1 MVANRKLG
9 SGCTCVAV
17 VIGGGDGIASTPI
30 AVLVAAADPGP
41 ASTGTSATTRNRMPR
56 LRQSKLPARA
66 CGAALAQASA
76 TSIRMSDTD
85 AGNARHAATT
95 LRRGH
100 ADACTRFMAGRSEEH
115 TSELQSLMRIWY
127 AVFCL
132 KKKTQIRHRTNSYGH
147 R

>member
-17 VIGGGDGIASTPI
+17 VIGGGGDGIASTPI

-41 ASTGTSATTRNRMPR
+41 ASTGTSATIRNRMPR

-76 TSIRMSDTD
+76 TSIRVSDTA
-85 AGNARHAATT
+85 AGNARPAATT
-95 LRRGH
+95 LRQGH
-100 ADACTRFMAGRSEEH
+100 AAAWTRFMAGAPPQAGAARGDRGRPPHAGPYPRAAEGRGGEGGVN
-115 TSELQSLMRIWY
+115 T
-127 AVFCL
+127 
-132 KKKTQIRHRTNSYGH
+132 
-147 R
+147 

>member
-17 VIGGGDGIASTPI
+17 VIGGGGDGIASTPI

-41 ASTGTSATTRNRMPR
+41 ASTGTSATIRNRMPR

-76 TSIRMSDTD
+76 TSIRVSDTD

-95 LRRGH
+95 LRPGH
-100 ADACTRFMAGRSEEH
+100 AIGRASCRE
-115 TSELQSLMRIWY
+115 SGGKS
-127 AVFCL
+127 V
-132 KKKTQIRHRTNSYGH
+132 
-147 R
+147 

>member
-76 TSIRMSDTD
+76 TSIRMSDT
-85 AGNARHAATT
+85 
-95 LRRGH
+95 
-100 ADACTRFMAGRSEEH
+100 RSEEH
-115 TSELQSLMRIWY
+115 TSELQSLLRISY

-132 KKKTQIRHRTNSYGH
+132 KKKNHDDTSKERQTSRKSNKQTSTETIS
-147 R
+147 

>member
-17 VIGGGDGIASTPI
+17 VIGGGGDGIASTPI

-41 ASTGTSATTRNRMPR
+41 ASTGTSATIRNRMPR

-76 TSIRMSDTD
+76 TSIRVSDTD

-95 LRRGH
+95 LRQGH
-100 ADACTRFMAGRSEEH
+100 ADACTRFMAGAPRSEEQP
-115 TSELQSLMRIWY
+115 SELQSLM
-127 AVFCL
+127 
-132 KKKTQIRHRTNSYGH
+132 
-147 R
+147 